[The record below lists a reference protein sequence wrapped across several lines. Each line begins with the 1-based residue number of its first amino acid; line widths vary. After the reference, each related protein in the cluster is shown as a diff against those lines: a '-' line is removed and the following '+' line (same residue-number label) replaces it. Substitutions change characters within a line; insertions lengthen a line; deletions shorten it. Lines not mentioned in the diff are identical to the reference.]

1 VTTSWRQLWIET
13 TAALGGDPEAANE
26 ARWLCQEA
34 SGLSGAEW
42 ALGLDEAPG
51 SRAVTR
57 LDAMVAR
64 RRAGEPLQY
73 VIGSWAFRHLELLVD
88 RRVLIPRPETEQVVD
103 VALRVLAGRPRP
115 LVVADL
121 GTGSGAIALAL
132 AQELPLTGV
141 EIWATDASPAALDV
155 ARANLAGL
163 GRAAANVRVAEGD
176 WFDALPA
183 ELRGRLDLVV
193 ANPPYVPSGAVLEP
207 AVRDWEPAA
216 ALFAGTDGLDA
227 VRVLVRD
234 APAWLQPGGHLVVEI
249 GAGQGGAAAALAQAA
264 GLVTVAVHPDL
275 AGRDRVL
282 VGRWPSGSVC

>member
-34 SGLSGAEW
+34 AGFEGVEW
-42 ALGLDEAPG
+42 ALGLDAAAG
-51 SRAVTR
+51 TRAVAR

-64 RRAGEPLQY
+64 RRAGEPVQY
-73 VIGSWAFRHLELLVD
+73 VVGSWAFRRLDLFVD

-103 VALRVLAGRPRP
+103 VALAALAGRERP
-115 LVVADL
+115 LLVADL

-141 EIWATDASPAALDV
+141 EIWATDVSPGALDV

-163 GRAAANVRVAEGD
+163 GRPAANVRLAEGD
-176 WFDALPA
+176 WFAALPA
-183 ELRGRLDLVV
+183 ELRGRFDLVV
-193 ANPPYVPSGAVLEP
+193 ANPPYVADGDELEP
-207 AVRDWEPAA
+207 AVREWEPAG
-216 ALFAGTDGLDA
+216 ALYAGPDGLDA
-227 VRVLVRD
+227 VRVLV
-234 APAWLQPGGHLVVEI
+234 AGAAGWLRPGGRLVVEL
-249 GAGQGGAAAALAQAA
+249 GAGQGSSAAVLAEAA
-264 GLVTVAVHPDL
+264 GLVAVAVHPDL

-282 VGRWPSGSVC
+282 AAARAAGSVC